1 VVVNPYTE
9 TQQDNIITRRFSVDT
24 SSSELVWH
32 RDHTDRYVEILEGNG
47 WRFQMD
53 NDLPIILQP
62 GDALAIPKNTYHR
75 ILKGTTDLVVEIVER

>member
-1 VVVNPYTE
+1 MKPYTE
-9 TQQDNIITRRFSVDT
+9 IRSSNTITRTFSVDCNE
-24 SSSELVWH
+24 SELVWH

-62 GDALAIPKNTYHR
+62 GDTLAIPKNTYHR